1 MTELKEPLA
10 IRSLISS
17 PPYIM
22 DAETILL
29 ELLRDKL
36 GSTSSVHP
44 FKVGEKYY
52 IRTVTHH
59 QTGRVK
65 EIHGKFLVLE
75 QAAWIADS
83 GRFMNAIM
91 KGELDEVEP
100 VSEAIVN
107 MDTIVDAF
115 VWNHTLPSSQK

>member
-1 MTELKEPLA
+1 
-10 IRSLISS
+10 
-17 PPYIM
+17 M

-36 GSTSSVHP
+36 GNTSSAHP

-83 GRFMNAIM
+83 GRFMQAILD
-91 KGELDEVEP
+91 GELSEVEP
-100 VSEAIVN
+100 VKECYVN
-107 MDTIVDAF
+107 MDTIIDAF
-115 VWNHTLPSSQK
+115 PWNHSLPKNQI